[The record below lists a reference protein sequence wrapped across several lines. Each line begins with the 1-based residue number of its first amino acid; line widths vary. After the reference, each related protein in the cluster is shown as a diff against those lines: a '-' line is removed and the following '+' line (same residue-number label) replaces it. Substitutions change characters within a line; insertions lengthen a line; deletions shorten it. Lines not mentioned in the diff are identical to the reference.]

1 MQMTRELAVFKFND
15 KVIRRAPGNG
25 DRILYCINDICAAL
39 GLKQVSKIILRLN
52 KGATSRHLPDNEEVT
67 SKHLLSGG
75 VTWIKADTAGGVQQM
90 AFTDE
95 VGLYDIIS
103 KSRSPLAKVLYRKL
117 IETVPEMRQERVVN
131 EVVPTHNL
139 DLAAISA
146 LAQGIIG
153 LTGHVEVI
161 QTDVNSLK
169 TDVALLKTAHEITAR
184 LPSVPPLTRRNEIIL
199 FINKYMANH
208 PGEFTEYEHIWNHL
222 YDAYRLR
229 TRRDI
234 KREARASRFMSTLA
248 YVQSVGEI
256 DRLWVVARDLFGK

>member
-1 MQMTRELAVFKFND
+1 MQKTKELAVFKFND

-25 DRILYCINDICAAL
+25 GRILYCINDICAAL

-52 KGATSRHLPDNEEVT
+52 KGATTRHLPDNEGVPN
-67 SKHLLSGG
+67 KHLLSGG

-103 KSRSPLAKVLYRKL
+103 KSRSPLAKVLYRRL
-117 IETVPEMRQERVVN
+117 IEAVPAMRQERAVA
-131 EVVPTHNL
+131 EMAPSYNL
-139 DLAAISA
+139 TLESIRAIT
-146 LAQGIIG
+146 QEIIRM
-153 LTGHVEVI
+153 V
-161 QTDVNSLK
+161 TDIKSMHAELGYSRKDVFQLK
-169 TDVALLKTAHEITAR
+169 SGQDALLPE
-184 LPSVPPLTRRNEIIL
+184 VPPLTRRNEIIL
-199 FINKYMANH
+199 LINKYMANH

-234 KREARASRFMSTLA
+234 KRETRASRFMSTLA